1 MSASSTG
8 SSIER
13 RFVTTPLGRIH
24 IAMAGTGFPVL
35 LLHQTPRSWDEYRDV
50 LPLLGRD
57 FRAIAMD
64 TLGFGDSDAS
74 PGDPS
79 IELWAQGA
87 FALLDALG
95 ETRAAIVGHH
105 TGAVIAVEMAATA
118 PERVN
123 ALVLSA
129 CPFVDAA
136 RRTKHEGMRVIDDV
150 EARADGSHLAELWA
164 RRQPFYPAG
173 DIDLLRRFIV
183 DALRA
188 GEMAAE
194 GHRVVNRYRMEDR
207 LGHIRCPTLVIAPT
221 ADPHVHPVAP
231 RVAGAIGGSV
241 LRELSGGMVP
251 LPDQLPEAFA
261 GLVRDFVAGR
271 ADKR

>member
-1 MSASSTG
+1 MTVIRAG
-8 SSIER
+8 SSVER
-13 RFVTTPLGRIH
+13 RFVTTRLGRIH
-24 IAMAGTGFPVL
+24 AAIAGTGLPVL

-79 IELWAQGA
+79 IDQWAQAA
-87 FALLDALG
+87 FALLDAL
-95 ETRAAIVGHH
+95 EEPRAAVVGHH
-105 TGAVIAVEMAATA
+105 TGAVIAVEMAAAA
-118 PERVN
+118 PERVS

-136 RRTKHEGMRVIDDV
+136 RRAKHDGTRVIDEV
-150 EARADGSHLAELWA
+150 EARADGFHLTELWA

-173 DIDLLRRFIV
+173 DIDLLQRFMV

-188 GEMAAE
+188 GNMAAE

-207 LGHIRCPTLVIAPT
+207 LGHIQCPTLVIAPT
-221 ADPHVHPVAP
+221 GDPHVHPVAP
-231 RVAGAIGGSV
+231 RVAGAVAGSV

-251 LPDQLPEAFA
+251 LPDQMPEAFA
-261 GLVRDFVAGR
+261 GLVRHFVGGLAR
-271 ADKR
+271 SL

>member
-1 MSASSTG
+1 
-8 SSIER
+8 
-13 RFVTTPLGRIH
+13 
-24 IAMAGTGFPVL
+24 
-35 LLHQTPRSWDEYRDV
+35 V

-64 TLGFGDSDAS
+64 TLGFGDSDRPA
-74 PGDPS
+74 GDPS
-79 IELWAQGA
+79 IELWAEGA
-87 FALLDALG
+87 FALLDAL
-95 ETRAAIVGHH
+95 EEPRAAIVGHH
-105 TGAVIAVEMAATA
+105 TGAAIAVEMAASA
-118 PERVN
+118 PARVS

-136 RRTKHEGMRVIDDV
+136 RRAKHHGTRVIDDV
-150 EARADGSHLAELWA
+150 EARTDGAHLAELWA

-173 DIDLLRRFIV
+173 DIDLLQRFMI

-207 LGHIRCPTLVIAPT
+207 LGQIHCPTLVIAPT
-221 ADPHVHPVAP
+221 GDPHAHPVAP
-231 RVAGAIGGSV
+231 KVAGAIEGSI

-251 LPDQLPEAFA
+251 LPDQMPEAFA
-261 GLVRDFVAGR
+261 GLVGDFIAAQAARTGSGT
-271 ADKR
+271 